1 MAAAAGGAA
10 AATRGVGGLATDGM
24 GTVAA
29 GLVEGAV
36 AVVDSAVLMVAME
49 VEGRAAA
56 VMRVAGPLGC

>member
-1 MAAAAGGAA
+1 
-10 AATRGVGGLATDGM
+10 M